1 MRTACYAALERE
13 EEAHAEAS
21 EVLRLVPKFSVKK
34 YAKRLAIKDNAVK
47 DRIIAAFH
55 EDGLK

>member
-34 YAKRLAIKDNAVK
+34 YARRMTIKDNAVK
-47 DRIIAAFH
+47 DRIIAALR
-55 EDGLK
+55 EAGLK